1 MPDSL
6 DRRHFVAGGLTLI
19 GGLIGSGCGGGGGG
33 GGTPSVDPGLTEPIG
48 TATLSPDVVYFP
60 ETTPVTFRTTGDNIV
75 EVTGPTPGLAVGKL
89 LLITTGNGFAGRIT
103 SIQTTSTGVRC
114 VYETVTFDDIFS
126 EADFTYSGDVPGTAV
141 VFTEADPIGTTL
153 TRAAPYSKPTRASIS
168 RTLSGGCTLKWPGK
182 TQTAALETK
191 MAITVTFEVSFRKDK
206 ATNELLFRYCPSIR
220 VDGTQTL
227 SLDTPDKDGND
238 KVDLG
243 TFGKRWKRFTATIT
257 TPVPLGPLS
266 PILKIKWLL
275 AGELSTSASLSA
287 DVKCVAGLDWNAE
300 VKGGA
305 EYSSLSGWKEID
317 EFTGDFTPKIP
328 RMQGVLEGEVSA
340 LDLKLSAYAMG
351 IVGPT
356 VTLRALQSS
365 LDAEYVFPNFADRGY
380 GNWTF
385 DISSGVEGGIGFRG
399 WLSKYIDDLTVDASL
414 TWFEREYKIPD
425 TGVINGTIN

>member
-6 DRRHFVAGGLTLI
+6 DRRHFVAGGLSLI

-33 GGTPSVDPGLTEPIG
+33 GGTPTGEPGLTEPIG
-48 TATLSPDVVYFP
+48 TATLAPDVVYFP
-60 ETTPVTFRTTGDNIV
+60 SEAALTFQTASGNIV
-75 EVTGPTPGLAVGKL
+75 DVLGQPQGLTVGKL
-89 LLITTGNGFAGRIT
+89 LLLSSGNGFAGRIT
-103 SIQTTSTGVRC
+103 SIQSTATGVRC

-126 EADFTYSGDVPGTAV
+126 EADFTYSGEVPGTAV
-141 VFTEADPIGTTL
+141 VFTEPDPIGTTL
-153 TRAAPYSKPTRASIS
+153 TRAAPNAKPTRASIS

-191 MAITVTFEVSFRKDK
+191 VAITVKFEVSFRKDK
-206 ATNELLFRYCPSIR
+206 ATNELLFRYSPSIR

-227 SLDTPDKDGND
+227 SLDTPDKGGTD

-243 TFGKRWKRFTATIT
+243 SFDKRWRRFTATIT

-275 AGELSTSASLSA
+275 VGELSTSASLSA

-305 EYSSLSGWKEID
+305 EYSSLSGWKEIE

-328 RMQGVLEGEVSA
+328 RMQGVLEGEISA

-356 VTLRALQSS
+356 VTLSALQSS
-365 LDAEYVFPNFADRGY
+365 LEAEYVFPNFAERGY
-380 GNWTF
+380 GSWTF

-399 WLSKYIDDLTVDASL
+399 WLSKFIDDLTVEESR
-414 TWFEREYKIPD
+414 TWFEREYKLPD
-425 TGVINGTIN
+425 SGVINGTIS

>member
-6 DRRHFVAGGLTLI
+6 DRRHFVVGGLTLI
-19 GGLIGSGCGGGGGG
+19 GGLIGSGCGGGGG

-48 TATLSPDVVYFP
+48 TATLAPDVVYFP

-75 EVTGPTPGLAVGKL
+75 EVTGLTPGLAVGKL

-103 SIQTTSTGVRC
+103 SVQTTSTGVKC
-114 VYETVTFDDIFS
+114 VYETVTFDDIFL
-126 EADFTYSGDVPGTAV
+126 EADFTYSGEVPGTAV
-141 VFTEADPIGTTL
+141 VFTEPDPIGTTL

-168 RTLSGGCTLKWPGK
+168 RTLSGGCTIKWPGK
-182 TQTAALETK
+182 TQTAALETEVD
-191 MAITVTFEVSFRKDK
+191 ITLKFEVSFRKDK
-206 ATNELLFRYCPSIR
+206 ATNELMFRYCPSLR
-220 VDGTQTL
+220 VDGTQKL
-227 SLDTPDKDGND
+227 SLDTPDKGGTD

-243 TFGKRWKRFTATIT
+243 TLGKRWKRFTATIT
-257 TPVPLGPLS
+257 TPVPLGPLAA
-266 PILKIKWLL
+266 ILRIKWLL
-275 AGELSTSASLSA
+275 VGELSTNASLSA
-287 DVKCVAGLDWNAE
+287 DVKCVVGLDWNAE

-305 EYSSLSGWKEID
+305 EYSSLSGWKELD

-328 RMQGVLEGEVSA
+328 QMHGVLKGEFSA

-356 VTLRALQSS
+356 VTLRALKFS
-365 LDAEYVFPNFADRGY
+365 LDAEYVFPNFGERGY
-380 GNWTF
+380 GNWEF

-399 WLSKYIDDLTVDASL
+399 WLSQFIDDLTVDESHV
-414 TWFEREYKIPD
+414 WFEPKYKLPD